1 MNRKYKGH
9 HKMPLNLDSSFSVYH
24 LVERLQNK
32 DTQLLQDRKTMN
44 TISYEIENATLVDGA
59 GTRIFSGFQRMSKF
73 LPQIKR
79 YTRMAQKAES
89 VYVFGIMDV
98 QLPEIPNITYIP
110 LEKHFQL
117 AKEWFLISFGTPF
130 ASALATEELT
140 NIDDPDEIRQFRGVW
155 TFDLSMVTIL
165 DEWITRTVDAEAHCL
180 TEDDVNITNQKML
193 ISNIYN
199 RMMKRIGTNPLIPAS
214 LDSAKPKSK
223 PDTQENLR
231 VVIKETLHP
240 LVYSSKM
247 LSQ

>member
-1 MNRKYKGH
+1 MV
-9 HKMPLNLDSSFSVYH
+9 MPVNLDSSFSVYR

-44 TISYEIENATLVDGA
+44 TISYEMENATLVDGA

-79 YTRMAQKAES
+79 YTRIAQKAEA

-98 QLPEIPNITYIP
+98 EVPEIPNITYIP

-117 AKEWFLISFGTPF
+117 AKEWFLVSFGTPF

-140 NIDDPDEIRQFRGVW
+140 NIDDADETRQFRGVW

-165 DEWITRTVDAEAHCL
+165 DEWLTRTVDGKHVML
-180 TEDDVNITNQKML
+180 TEEDIIKKSQTML

-199 RMMKRIGTNPLIPAS
+199 RMMKRIGTNTLIPANQP
-214 LDSAKPKSK
+214 APVKKS
-223 PDTQENLR
+223 DTQENLR
-231 VVIKETLHP
+231 AVIKTTLQP
-240 LVYSSKM
+240 LIYSSKM
-247 LSQ
+247 MSL